1 MIWGFGHWL
10 THSLTNGQT
19 MLVVKS
25 LSQLKKI
32 LDICFWSSSIES
44 FPVPLEHMP
53 SDIASLEESYAALGD
68 SSGMACS
75 VQLDK
80 CQMEQ

>member
-1 MIWGFGHWL
+1 
-10 THSLTNGQT
+10 

-25 LSQLKKI
+25 LLQLKKI

-53 SDIASLEESYAALGD
+53 SDMASLEESYAALGD

-75 VQLDK
+75 VQFAIRQMSDGAMISSSNRKNTNK
-80 CQMEQ
+80 CI